1 MRYPATLIKKPNG
14 SYSVTFPDLPEAE
27 HAAGADISDALNE
40 GRRAFL
46 KALPLYVLVT
56 ASKRRTPALQHH
68 AEHGRFIS
76 SLHMI
81 IKNKPEPVAV
91 ASKYLPG
98 ASQ

>member
-46 KALPLYVLVT
+46 KALPLYVLDNE
-56 ASKRRTPALQHH
+56 ALP
-68 AEHGRFIS
+68 RYSITLSMDDIIS